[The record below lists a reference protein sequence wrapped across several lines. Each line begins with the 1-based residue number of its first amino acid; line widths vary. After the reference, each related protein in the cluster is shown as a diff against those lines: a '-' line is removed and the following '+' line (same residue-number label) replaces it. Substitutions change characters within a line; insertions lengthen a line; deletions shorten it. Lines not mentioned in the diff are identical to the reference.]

1 MRSNRTSLFA
11 YVAIAALGVAATS
24 MSASEAAAGIFCGR
38 SFGGGFAAP
47 RNYSPAPV
55 HREKVVVRRP
65 PPAASKPV
73 VAAAPSKPVVVAAPS
88 KPVVVAAPR
97 KPASAEPKVVSTA
110 STASTA
116 AAAAEVAQAAGT
128 ANANAARTATP
139 CLTKQYLETGAVMFK
154 DACTNEWAINST
166 TATGQKASSVGG
178 NCLSK
183 ENHPDGVVMFK
194 DTCTKEWAMNT
205 AERLAEAPPTR

>member
-1 MRSNRTSLFA
+1 MRTNRTSLFA
-11 YVAIAALGVAATS
+11 YVAIAAPGVAATS
-24 MSASEAAAGIFCGR
+24 TSASEAAAGIFCGK
-38 SFGGGFAAP
+38 FGGGFAAP

-55 HREKVVVRRP
+55 HRERVVVRRP

-73 VAAAPSKPVVVAAPS
+73 V
-88 KPVVVAAPR
+88 VAAPR
-97 KPASAEPKVVSTA
+97 KPVSAEPPKVASTA
-110 STASTA
+110 STANTANTA

-139 CLTKQYLETGAVMFK
+139 SLTKQYLETGAVICK
-154 DACTNEWAINST
+154 DACTNECAINST
-166 TATGQKASSVGG
+166 TATGQKASSIGG
-178 NCLSK
+178 NCLTK

>member
-1 MRSNRTSLFA
+1 MRTNRTSLFA

-24 MSASEAAAGIFCGR
+24 MSASEAAAGIFCGK
-38 SFGGGFAAP
+38 FGGFAGP
-47 RNYSPAPV
+47 RNFTPAPA
-55 HREKVVVRRP
+55 HRERVVVRRPP

-73 VAAAPSKPVVVAAPS
+73 VVVE
-88 KPVVVAAPR
+88 KAAPR
-97 KPASAEPKVVSTA
+97 KPASAEPSKLAGTASIA

-128 ANANAARTATP
+128 ANAARTATP

-166 TATGQKASSVGG
+166 TATATGQKASLIGG
-178 NCLSK
+178 NCLTK

>member
-1 MRSNRTSLFA
+1 MRTNRTSLFA
-11 YVAIAALGVAATS
+11 YVAIAALGAAATS
-24 MSASEAAAGIFCGR
+24 MTSSEAAAGIFCGK
-38 SFGGGFAAP
+38 FGGGFAAP

-55 HREKVVVRRP
+55 HRERVVVRRP
-65 PPAASKPV
+65 PP
-73 VAAAPSKPVVVAAPS
+73 VASKPVVVAAPS

-97 KPASAEPKVVSTA
+97 KPVSAEPAKVA

-178 NCLSK
+178 NCLTK

>member
-1 MRSNRTSLFA
+1 MRTNRTSLFA

-24 MSASEAAAGIFCGR
+24 MTSSEAAAGIFCGK
-38 SFGGGFAAP
+38 FGGGFAAP

-55 HREKVVVRRP
+55 HRERVVVRRP
-65 PPAASKPV
+65 PPVASKPG
-73 VAAAPSKPVVVAAPS
+73 VAAAPSKPVVG
-88 KPVVVAAPR
+88 AAPR
-97 KPASAEPKVVSTA
+97 KPVSAEPAKVA

-166 TATGQKASSVGG
+166 SATGQKAPSVGG
-178 NCLSK
+178 NCLTK

-194 DTCTKEWAMNT
+194 DTCTKEWAMNP
-205 AERLAEAPPTR
+205 AEPHAEAAPSR

>member
-1 MRSNRTSLFA
+1 MRTNRTSLFA

-24 MSASEAAAGIFCGR
+24 MTASEAAAGIFCNR

-73 VAAAPSKPVVVAAPS
+73 V
-88 KPVVVAAPR
+88 VAAPR
-97 KPASAEPKVVSTA
+97 KPAPAEPAKVA

-166 TATGQKASSVGG
+166 TATAQKASSVGG
-178 NCLSK
+178 NCLTK

>member
-1 MRSNRTSLFA
+1 MRTNRTSLFA

-24 MSASEAAAGIFCGR
+24 LSASEAAAGIFCGK
-38 SFGGGFAAP
+38 FGGGFAAP

-55 HREKVVVRRP
+55 HRERVAVRRP
-65 PPAASKPV
+65 PPA
-73 VAAAPSKPVVVAAPS
+73 PVVVAAPS

-97 KPASAEPKVVSTA
+97 KPAPTEPPKVV

-166 TATGQKASSVGG
+166 TATGQKAPSIGG
-178 NCLSK
+178 NCL
-183 ENHPDGVVMFK
+183 
-194 DTCTKEWAMNT
+194 TKEDRNT
-205 AERLAEAPPTR
+205 

>member
-1 MRSNRTSLFA
+1 MRTNRTSLFA

-24 MSASEAAAGIFCGR
+24 MTASEAAAGIFCGR

-73 VAAAPSKPVVVAAPS
+73 VAAAPSKPVVVAAP
-88 KPVVVAAPR
+88 R
-97 KPASAEPKVVSTA
+97 KPASAEPKVA

>member
-1 MRSNRTSLFA
+1 MRTNRTSLFA

-24 MSASEAAAGIFCGR
+24 LTASEAAAGIFCGR
-38 SFGGGFAAP
+38 SSFGGGFAAP

-73 VAAAPSKPVVVAAPS
+73 VAAAPSKPVVAAAPS

-97 KPASAEPKVVSTA
+97 KPASAEPKV
-110 STASTA
+110 ASTA

>member
-1 MRSNRTSLFA
+1 MRTNRTSLLA

-24 MSASEAAAGIFCGR
+24 MTASEAAAGIFCGK
-38 SFGGGFAAP
+38 FGGGFAAP

-55 HREKVVVRRP
+55 HRERVVVRRP

-73 VAAAPSKPVVVAAPS
+73 V
-88 KPVVVAAPR
+88 VAAPR
-97 KPASAEPKVVSTA
+97 KPASTEPKVASTA

-178 NCLSK
+178 NCLTK

>member
-1 MRSNRTSLFA
+1 MRTNRTSLFA

-24 MSASEAAAGIFCGR
+24 FTASEAAAGVFCGR
-38 SFGGGFAAP
+38 SFGGGGFAAP

-55 HREKVVVRRP
+55 HREKAVVRRP

-73 VAAAPSKPVVVAAPS
+73 AVAK
-88 KPVVVAAPR
+88 AAPR
-97 KPASAEPKVVSTA
+97 KPASTEPAKVA
-110 STASTA
+110 STA
-116 AAAAEVAQAAGT
+116 T
-128 ANANAARTATP
+128 ANPVRAATP
-139 CLTKQYLETGAVMFK
+139 CLTKQYLQTGAVMFK

-178 NCLSK
+178 NCLTK

>member
-1 MRSNRTSLFA
+1 MRTNRTSLFA

-24 MSASEAAAGIFCGR
+24 MTASEAAAGIFCGR
-38 SFGGGFAAP
+38 SFGGGGFAAP

-55 HREKVVVRRP
+55 HREKVVVRRA
-65 PPAASKPV
+65 PPAA
-73 VAAAPSKPVVVAAPS
+73 S

-97 KPASAEPKVVSTA
+97 KPAPAEPAKV
-110 STASTA
+110 ASTA

-178 NCLSK
+178 NCLTK

>member
-1 MRSNRTSLFA
+1 MRTNRTSLFA

-24 MSASEAAAGIFCGR
+24 LTASEAAAGIFCGR
-38 SFGGGFAAP
+38 SSFGGSFAAP

-73 VAAAPSKPVVVAAPS
+73 V
-88 KPVVVAAPR
+88 VAAPR
-97 KPASAEPKVVSTA
+97 KPAPVEPAKVS

-178 NCLSK
+178 NCLTK

>member
-1 MRSNRTSLFA
+1 MRTNRTSLFA

-24 MSASEAAAGIFCGR
+24 FTASEAAAGVFCGR
-38 SFGGGFAAP
+38 SFGGGGFAAP

-55 HREKVVVRRP
+55 HREKAVVRRP

-73 VAAAPSKPVVVAAPS
+73 AVAK
-88 KPVVVAAPR
+88 AAPR
-97 KPASAEPKVVSTA
+97 KPASTEPAKVA
-110 STASTA
+110 STASAAAAAKVASTATTA

-128 ANANAARTATP
+128 ATANPVRAATP
-139 CLTKQYLETGAVMFK
+139 CLTKQYLQTGAVMFK

-178 NCLSK
+178 NCLTK

>member
-1 MRSNRTSLFA
+1 MRTNRTSLFA

-24 MSASEAAAGIFCGR
+24 MTASEAAAGIFCGR

-47 RNYSPAPV
+47 RNYSPAPA
-55 HREKVVVRRP
+55 HRERVVVRRP

-73 VAAAPSKPVVVAAPS
+73 VVVDAAK
-88 KPVVVAAPR
+88 AAPR
-97 KPASAEPKVVSTA
+97 KPASTEPAKV
-110 STASTA
+110 ASTA

-178 NCLSK
+178 NCLTK

>member
-1 MRSNRTSLFA
+1 MRTNRTSLFA

-24 MSASEAAAGIFCGR
+24 FTASDAAAGVFCGR
-38 SFGGGFAAP
+38 SFGGGIAAP

-55 HREKVVVRRP
+55 HREKAVVRRP

-73 VAAAPSKPVVVAAPS
+73 AVAK
-88 KPVVVAAPR
+88 AAPR
-97 KPASAEPKVVSTA
+97 KPASTEPAKVA
-110 STASTA
+110 STATTATTA

-128 ANANAARTATP
+128 ATANPVRAATP

-178 NCLSK
+178 NCLTK

>member
-1 MRSNRTSLFA
+1 MRTNRTSLFA

-24 MSASEAAAGIFCGR
+24 MTASEAAAGIFCNR

-73 VAAAPSKPVVVAAPS
+73 VVA
-88 KPVVVAAPR
+88 KAAPR
-97 KPASAEPKVVSTA
+97 KPASTEPAKVA
-110 STASTA
+110 STATA

-128 ANANAARTATP
+128 ATANPVRAATP

-166 TATGQKASSVGG
+166 SATGQKASSVGG
-178 NCLSK
+178 NCLTK

>member
-1 MRSNRTSLFA
+1 MRTNRTSLFA

-24 MSASEAAAGIFCGR
+24 LTASEAAAGIFCGR
-38 SFGGGFAAP
+38 SSFGGGFAAP

-73 VAAAPSKPVVVAAPS
+73 V
-88 KPVVVAAPR
+88 VAAPR
-97 KPASAEPKVVSTA
+97 KPASTEPKVASTV

-178 NCLSK
+178 NCLTK

>member
-1 MRSNRTSLFA
+1 MRTNRTSLFA

-38 SFGGGFAAP
+38 FGGGFAAP

-55 HREKVVVRRP
+55 QRERVVVRRP

-73 VAAAPSKPVVVAAPS
+73 V
-88 KPVVVAAPR
+88 VAAPR
-97 KPASAEPKVVSTA
+97 KPVSAEPPKVASTA
-110 STASTA
+110 STANTA

-166 TATGQKASSVGG
+166 TATGQKASSIGG
-178 NCLSK
+178 NCLTK

>member
-1 MRSNRTSLFA
+1 MRTNRTSLFA

-24 MSASEAAAGIFCGR
+24 MTASEAAAGIFCGR
-38 SFGGGFAAP
+38 SSFGGGFAAP

-73 VAAAPSKPVVVAAPS
+73 VVVDAAK
-88 KPVVVAAPR
+88 AAPR
-97 KPASAEPKVVSTA
+97 KPASAEPAKV
-110 STASTA
+110 ASTA

-178 NCLSK
+178 NCL
-183 ENHPDGVVMFK
+183 
-194 DTCTKEWAMNT
+194 
-205 AERLAEAPPTR
+205 

>member
-1 MRSNRTSLFA
+1 MRTNRTSLFA

-24 MSASEAAAGIFCGR
+24 MTASEAAAGIFCGR

-73 VAAAPSKPVVVAAPS
+73 VAAAPSKPVVVAAP
-88 KPVVVAAPR
+88 R
-97 KPASAEPKVVSTA
+97 KPASAEPKV
-110 STASTA
+110 ASTA

>member
-1 MRSNRTSLFA
+1 MRTNRTSLFA

-24 MSASEAAAGIFCGR
+24 MTASEAAAGIFCGR

-55 HREKVVVRRP
+55 QRERVVVRRP

-73 VAAAPSKPVVVAAPS
+73 VVA
-88 KPVVVAAPR
+88 KAAPR
-97 KPASAEPKVVSTA
+97 KPASAEPAKV
-110 STASTA
+110 ASTA

-166 TATGQKASSVGG
+166 TATAQKASSVGG
-178 NCLSK
+178 NCLTK

-194 DTCTKEWAMNT
+194 DACTKEWAMNT

>member
-1 MRSNRTSLFA
+1 MRTNRTSLFA

-38 SFGGGFAAP
+38 FGGGFAAP

-55 HREKVVVRRP
+55 QRERVVVRRP

-73 VAAAPSKPVVVAAPS
+73 V
-88 KPVVVAAPR
+88 VAAPR
-97 KPASAEPKVVSTA
+97 KPVSAEPPKVASTA
-110 STASTA
+110 STANTA

-166 TATGQKASSVGG
+166 TATGQKASLIGS
-178 NCLSK
+178 NCLNK

>member
-1 MRSNRTSLFA
+1 MRTNRTSLFA

-24 MSASEAAAGIFCGR
+24 MTASEAAAGIFCNR
-38 SFGGGFAAP
+38 SFGGSFAAP

-55 HREKVVVRRP
+55 QRERVVVRRP

-73 VAAAPSKPVVVAAPS
+73 V
-88 KPVVVAAPR
+88 VAAPR
-97 KPASAEPKVVSTA
+97 KPAPAEPTKVA

-178 NCLSK
+178 NCLTK

>member
-1 MRSNRTSLFA
+1 MRTNRTSLFA

-24 MSASEAAAGIFCGR
+24 MTSSEAAAGIFCGK
-38 SFGGGFAAP
+38 FGGGFAAP

-55 HREKVVVRRP
+55 HRERVVVRRP
-65 PPAASKPV
+65 PPA
-73 VAAAPSKPVVVAAPS
+73 PVVVAAPS

-97 KPASAEPKVVSTA
+97 KPVSAEPPQV
-110 STASTA
+110 ASTA

-178 NCLSK
+178 NCLTK

>member
-1 MRSNRTSLFA
+1 MRTNRTSLFA

-24 MSASEAAAGIFCGR
+24 MTASEAAAGIFCGR

-55 HREKVVVRRP
+55 HRERVVVRRAP
-65 PPAASKPV
+65 PVASKPV
-73 VAAAPSKPVVVAAPS
+73 VVVDAAK
-88 KPVVVAAPR
+88 AAPR
-97 KPASAEPKVVSTA
+97 KPASTEPSKLT

-178 NCLSK
+178 NCLTK

>member
-1 MRSNRTSLFA
+1 MRTNRTSLFA

-24 MSASEAAAGIFCGR
+24 MTASEAAAGIFCGK
-38 SFGGGFAAP
+38 FGGGFAAP

-55 HREKVVVRRP
+55 HREKVVVRRA

-73 VAAAPSKPVVVAAPS
+73 VVA
-88 KPVVVAAPR
+88 KAAPR
-97 KPASAEPKVVSTA
+97 KPASAEPAKV
-110 STASTA
+110 ASTA

-166 TATGQKASSVGG
+166 TATAQKASSVGG
-178 NCLSK
+178 NCLTK

-194 DTCTKEWAMNT
+194 DACTKEWAMNT

>member
-1 MRSNRTSLFA
+1 MRTNRTSLFA
-11 YVAIAALGVAATS
+11 YVAIAALGVAATTL
-24 MSASEAAAGIFCGR
+24 SASEAAAGIFCNR

-55 HREKVVVRRP
+55 HRERVAVRRP
-65 PPAASKPV
+65 PP
-73 VAAAPSKPVVVAAPS
+73 VAS

-97 KPASAEPKVVSTA
+97 KPASTEPAKVASTA
-110 STASTA
+110 GTSTASTA

-178 NCLSK
+178 NCLTK

>member
-1 MRSNRTSLFA
+1 MRTNRTSLFA

-24 MSASEAAAGIFCGR
+24 FTASEAAAGVFCGR
-38 SFGGGFAAP
+38 SSFGGGFAAP
-47 RNYSPAPV
+47 RNFTPAAPV

-73 VAAAPSKPVVVAAPS
+73 V
-88 KPVVVAAPR
+88 VAAPR
-97 KPASAEPKVVSTA
+97 KPASTEPKVA
-110 STASTA
+110 STAST

-128 ANANAARTATP
+128 ASANAARTATP

-178 NCLSK
+178 NCLTK

>member
-1 MRSNRTSLFA
+1 MRTNRTSLFA

-24 MSASEAAAGIFCGR
+24 MTSSEAAAGIFCGK
-38 SFGGGFAAP
+38 FGGGFAAP

-55 HREKVVVRRP
+55 HRERVVVRRLP
-65 PPAASKPV
+65 P
-73 VAAAPSKPVVVAAPS
+73 VASKPVVVAAPS
-88 KPVVVAAPR
+88 KPVIVAAPR
-97 KPASAEPKVVSTA
+97 KPVSAEPPKV
-110 STASTA
+110 ASTA

-166 TATGQKASSVGG
+166 TASGQKASSVGG
-178 NCLSK
+178 NCLTK